1 MFGSEWDTVVN
12 YITFYW
18 NLFIAW
24 FQGLPIPAQVLVGVF
39 LFFVAMAII
48 YMIYGAFWIAGQSIK
63 FAILISVISIYLS
76 FATLGLPLVAI
87 SGPKNIPQYWTRVGE
102 NVKRF
107 VARMYPIKGKY
118 KDSIETVTYTT
129 QSQPTPV
136 QNPPVVIIQEPKSKV
151 APIVQQSV
159 QQEVYE
165 PKPTPIVEK
174 VPPPVVTSPSASS
187 NARESFCPDCGEP
200 FSDRMKYVLL
210 DKSFTFCEECGSKIY
225 RRD

>member
-18 NLFIAW
+18 NLFITW
-24 FQGLPIPAQVLVGVF
+24 FQGLAIPAQVLVGVF
-39 LFFVAMAII
+39 LFFLAMAII
-48 YMIYGAFWIAGQSIK
+48 YIIYGAFWITGQSIK
-63 FAILISVISIYLS
+63 FAILISGISIYLS

-102 NVKRF
+102 NLKRF

-118 KDSIETVTYTT
+118 KHSVETITYTT
-129 QSQPTPV
+129 QSQPAPV
-136 QNPPVVIIQEPKSKV
+136 QNPPVVIIKESKSKAEPV
-151 APIVQQSV
+151 VHQPVQQK
-159 QQEVYE
+159 VYE
-165 PKPTPIVEK
+165 PAPKPIVEK
-174 VPPPVVTSPSASS
+174 VPPPVNPNPPSKAS
-187 NARESFCPDCGEP
+187 ESFCPDCGEP